1 MTTAAPQSTLAGR
14 EIGCQTLDREL
25 SIGTLTK
32 PTFRGVL
39 MTGLPG
45 FMREGF
51 LPLGAFYAG
60 LRLSGL
66 TAGIVAGTLASL
78 LIYLYERRAGREG
91 LLVRLSLALVLVQS
105 AIGLAAN
112 SATVYLAQP
121 VLINAAWGIAFLVSA
136 AVRA

>member
-1 MTTAAPQSTLAGR
+1 MESTAPSIQRLRAGIEGMMATVRWTAAARAVEEQVG
-14 EIGCQTLDREL
+14 G
-25 SIGTLTK
+25 GLTK

-39 MTGLPG
+39 LTGLPG

-66 TAGIVAGTLASL
+66 TAGIVAGTVASL

-112 SATVYLAQP
+112 SA
-121 VLINAAWGIAFLVSA
+121 
-136 AVRA
+136 